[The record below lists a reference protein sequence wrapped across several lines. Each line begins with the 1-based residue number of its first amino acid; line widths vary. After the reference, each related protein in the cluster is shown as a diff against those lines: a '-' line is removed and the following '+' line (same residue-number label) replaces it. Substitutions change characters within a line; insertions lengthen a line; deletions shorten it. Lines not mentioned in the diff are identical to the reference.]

1 MFFFLLAVITSALV
15 SVFMRAGEKYAR
27 NSITMLASN
36 YVMCVVLGM
45 LCTGTLNPFP
55 HADGIGRTIGLGV
68 MNGVL
73 YLAGFVMLNWNI
85 RKNGVV
91 LPATFMKLGVVVPTL
106 MAVFVFGEVPSAL
119 QIIGILAAVFAIV
132 LIRFE
137 KGQQK
142 AASSAGLVALMLV
155 GGTADGMSK
164 VYEQFGSAALQD
176 HFLLYTFLTALVL
189 CIGLAVFQKQSVTLP
204 DVLCGFL
211 IGIPNYFTARFLLLS
226 LDTIPAVV
234 AYPGYSVGTI
244 VLVTLSGVLFFREK
258 LSRRQLIALLIILA
272 ALAMLNL

>member
-1 MFFFLLAVITSALV
+1 MLFFLLAVITSALV
-15 SVFMRAGEKYAR
+15 SLFMRASDKYAR
-27 NSITMLASN
+27 NNITMLASN
-36 YVMCVVLGM
+36 YLMCVILGM
-45 LCTGTLNPFP
+45 LCTGTLSLFP
-55 HADGIGRTIGLGV
+55 AADGMGRTLG
-68 MNGVL
+68 MGAINGVL

-91 LPATFMKLGVVVPTL
+91 LTATFMKLGVLVPTL
-106 MAVFVFGEVPSAL
+106 MAIFVFGEAPSAL
-119 QIIGILAAVFAIV
+119 QLIGILAAVFAII
-132 LIRFE
+132 LIRLE
-137 KGQQK
+137 KSRQK
-142 AASSAGLVALMLV
+142 AASSVGLVALMLA
-155 GGTADGMSK
+155 GGMADGMSK

-189 CIGLAVFQKQSVTLP
+189 CIGLTVFQKQSVTLP

-211 IGIPNYFTARFLLLS
+211 IGIPNYFTSRFLLLS

-234 AYPGYSVGTI
+234 AYPGYSVGTL